1 MPNKKQRLKNLETA
15 WVLQEALRPEV
26 LRSPRRCP
34 ICNGVLTIDH
44 FPPACLE
51 TPDWE
56 DFVPLWVYGSNP
68 NVKKQ

>member
-1 MPNKKQRLKNLETA
+1 MPNKKQRLKNMDTA
-15 WVLQEALRPEV
+15 WALQEALRPEA

-34 ICNGVLTIDH
+34 ICNELLNNH

-51 TPDWE
+51 TPEWGPIGSCWIYE
-56 DFVPLWVYGSNP
+56 SNP